1 MTDPLNERLD
11 KEILP
16 RITSEEFLAG
26 RGLGNEVAFHIFDYP
41 PEEEIKVRD
50 FVRTLIEHVPM
61 VRPGTRVKVVDLFD
75 FILSHLEERGLLE
88 RALRLQREKGD
99 EALSKA
105 LAGPLDEGKLRE
117 PFKQVADPDGHDLVV
132 LTGAG
137 SAWPLIRV
145 HALLNNL
152 HPVMGK
158 TPLVVFYPG
167 RYNGLSLRLF
177 GKFTANYYRA
187 FKLIP

>member
-1 MTDPLNERLD
+1 MTAPLNERLN
-11 KEILP
+11 KILP

-41 PEEEIKVRD
+41 PEDEIKVRD
-50 FVRTLIEHVPM
+50 FVRTLIEHVPLT
-61 VRPGTRVKVVDLFD
+61 RPGTRVKVVDLFD

-88 RALRLQREKGD
+88 RALRLQKEEGD
-99 EALSKA
+99 KALSKA

-117 PFKQVADPDGHDLVV
+117 PFKRVADPEGHDLVV
-132 LTGAG
+132 LTGTG

-145 HALLNNL
+145 HSLLNNL

-167 RYNGLSLRLF
+167 RYDGLSLRLF

-187 FKLIP
+187 FKLIS